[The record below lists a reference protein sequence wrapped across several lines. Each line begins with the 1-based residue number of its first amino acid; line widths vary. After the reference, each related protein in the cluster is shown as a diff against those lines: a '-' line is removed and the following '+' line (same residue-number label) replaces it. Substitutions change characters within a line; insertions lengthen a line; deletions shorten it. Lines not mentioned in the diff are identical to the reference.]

1 MASFF
6 SVSDKKMTRKAYRF
20 NFRLAVPAVMS
31 PLGLLCLRRL
41 LSRLDNLNYNVPDT
55 VSVIFFS
62 DFRMLMYVFP
72 SISIRFFSL
81 IVKLSV

>member
-41 LSRLDNLNYNVPDT
+41 LSRLDSLNYNVPDT
-55 VSVIFFS
+55 VSVIFFQIFECS
-62 DFRMLMYVFP
+62 CMFFRPYPFVF
-72 SISIRFFSL
+72 FFNCL
-81 IVKLSV
+81 KLSV